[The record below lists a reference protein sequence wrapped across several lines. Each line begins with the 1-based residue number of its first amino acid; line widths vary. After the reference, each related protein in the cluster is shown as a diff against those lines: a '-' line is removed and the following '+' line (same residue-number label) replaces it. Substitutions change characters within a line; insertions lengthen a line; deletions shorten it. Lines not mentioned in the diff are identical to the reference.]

1 MTELLDK
8 ILEQTTLKKIVILAG
23 TLVLVF
29 ALYFSFV
36 YSPRSDEI
44 AKLAD
49 SVEIARN
56 EKQVKL
62 SKAANMARLQTELRV
77 MEAKLKEAVAQL
89 PDRKEIPDLLTNLS
103 NKAREAGLDIL
114 LFRPR
119 PEAFQEFYAEVPVDI
134 VVRGG
139 FHNAVAFFDDVSKL
153 NRIVNI
159 DNIDFRNP
167 RVAGDQ
173 VTMDI
178 SNLATT
184 YRFLDETERKK
195 AAQDKAKAKAV
206 KK

>member
-1 MTELLDK
+1 LNELLDK
-8 ILEQTTLKKIVILAG
+8 ILDQSKARKISILAG
-23 TLVLVF
+23 TILLVF
-29 ALYFSFV
+29 ALYYTFV

-44 AKLAD
+44 AKLKD

-62 SKAANMARLQTELRV
+62 SKAANMPRLQAELRE
-77 MEAKLKEAVAQL
+77 MEAKLKEAMAQL
-89 PDRKEIPDLLTNLS
+89 PDRKEIPDLLTSLS
-103 NKAREAGLDIL
+103 NKAREAGLEIL

-119 PEAFQEFYAEVPVDI
+119 AETFQEFYAEIPVDI
-134 VVRGG
+134 VVKGG
-139 FHNAVAFFDDVSKL
+139 FFNAVAFFDDVSKL

-159 DNIDFRNP
+159 DNIDFKNP
-167 RVAGDQ
+167 RVSGDQ

-184 YRFLDETERKK
+184 YRFLDEAERKK
-195 AAQDKAKAKAV
+195 VAEAKAKAA

>member
-1 MTELLDK
+1 LNELLDK
-8 ILEQTTLKKIVILAG
+8 ILDQTKAKKIGILAG
-23 TLVLVF
+23 AILLVF
-29 ALYFSFV
+29 ALYYSFV
-36 YSPRSDEI
+36 YSPRSDE
-44 AKLAD
+44 LARLKD

-62 SKAANMARLQTELRV
+62 AKAANMPRLQAELRE
-77 MEAKLKEAVAQL
+77 MEIKLKEAMAQL
-89 PDRKEIPDLLTNLS
+89 PDRKEIPDLLSTLS
-103 NKAREAGLDIL
+103 NKAREAGLEIL

-119 PEAFQEFYAEVPVDI
+119 AENFQEFYAEIPVDI
-134 VVRGG
+134 VVKGG
-139 FHNAVAFFDDVSKL
+139 FFNAVSFFDDVSKL

-159 DNIDFRNP
+159 DNIDFKNP

-184 YRFLDETERKK
+184 YRFLDEAERKK
-195 AAQDKAKAKAV
+195 VADAKAKAA

>member
-1 MTELLDK
+1 LKDLLDK
-8 ILEQTTLKKIVILAG
+8 ILDQSKGRKIGVLAG
-23 TLVLVF
+23 TILLVF
-29 ALYFSFV
+29 ALYYSFV
-36 YSPRSDEI
+36 HSPRSDEI
-44 AKLAD
+44 AKLKD

-62 SKAANMARLQTELRV
+62 SKAANMPRLQAELRE
-77 MEAKLKEAVAQL
+77 MEAKLKEAMAQL
-89 PDRKEIPDLLTNLS
+89 PDRKEIPDLLTSLS
-103 NKAREAGLDIL
+103 NKAREAGLEIL

-119 PEAFQEFYAEVPVDI
+119 AENFQEFYAEIPVDI
-134 VVRGG
+134 VVKGG
-139 FHNAVAFFDDVSKL
+139 FFNAVAFFDDVSKL

-167 RVAGDQ
+167 RVSGDR

-184 YRFLDETERKK
+184 YRFLDEAERKRV
-195 AAQDKAKAKAV
+195 AEAKAKAA

>member
-1 MTELLDK
+1 MNQLIDK
-8 ILEQTTLKKIVILAG
+8 FLEQSFPKKVGILAAIIS
-23 TLVLVF
+23 LVYG
-29 ALYFSFV
+29 LYFSFV
-36 YSPRSDEI
+36 YSPNSDTI
-44 AKLAD
+44 ANLVE

-56 EKQVKL
+56 EKTVKEK
-62 SKAANMARLQTELRV
+62 KAANLPRLEKELRD
-77 MEAKLKEAVAQL
+77 MEIKLKEAVAQL

-103 NKAREAGLDIL
+103 NKAREAGLEIV

-119 PEAFQEFYAEVPVDI
+119 SETFQEFYAEVPVDI

-139 FHNAVAFFDDVSKL
+139 FHNAVGFFDEVGKL

-167 RVAGDQ
+167 KVANEQ

-184 YRFLDETERKK
+184 YRFLDDSERKK
-195 AAQDKAKAKAV
+195 IAAEKAAKT

>member
-1 MTELLDK
+1 
-8 ILEQTTLKKIVILAG
+8 LE
-23 TLVLVF
+23 
-29 ALYFSFV
+29 
-36 YSPRSDEI
+36 
-44 AKLAD
+44 
-49 SVEIARN
+49 
-56 EKQVKL
+56 
-62 SKAANMARLQTELRV
+62 
-77 MEAKLKEAVAQL
+77 
-89 PDRKEIPDLLTNLS
+89 
-103 NKAREAGLDIL
+103 IL

-119 PEAFQEFYAEVPVDI
+119 SENFQEFYAEIPVDI

-167 RVAGDQ
+167 RVSGDQ

-184 YRFLDETERKK
+184 YRFLDENERKK
-195 AAQDKAKAKAV
+195 VAEAKAKT

>member
-1 MTELLDK
+1 MNELLDK

-29 ALYFSFV
+29 ALYFSFF

-62 SKAANMARLQTELRV
+62 SKAGNMARLQTELRV

-89 PDRKEIPDLLTNLS
+89 PDRKEIPDLLTTLS

-195 AAQDKAKAKAV
+195 AAQDKAKAA

>member
-1 MTELLDK
+1 MNELLDK
-8 ILEQTTLKKIVILAG
+8 ILDQTKAKKIGILAG
-23 TLVLVF
+23 AILLVF
-29 ALYFSFV
+29 ALYYSFV
-36 YSPRSDEI
+36 YSPRSDE
-44 AKLAD
+44 LARLKD

-62 SKAANMARLQTELRV
+62 AKAANMPRLQAELRE
-77 MEAKLKEAVAQL
+77 MEIKLKEAMAQL
-89 PDRKEIPDLLTNLS
+89 PDRKEIPDLLSTLS
-103 NKAREAGLDIL
+103 NKAREAGLEIL

-119 PEAFQEFYAEVPVDI
+119 AENFQEFYAEIPVDI
-134 VVRGG
+134 VVKGG
-139 FHNAVAFFDDVSKL
+139 FFNAVSFFDDVSKL

-159 DNIDFRNP
+159 DNIDFKNP

-184 YRFLDETERKK
+184 YRFLDEAERKK
-195 AAQDKAKAKAV
+195 VADAKAKAA

>member
-1 MTELLDK
+1 MNQLIDK
-8 ILEQTTLKKIVILAG
+8 LLEQPTAKKIAILAG
-23 TLVLVF
+23 LIALIYG
-29 ALYFSFV
+29 LYFSFV
-36 YSPRSDEI
+36 YSPTSDEI
-44 AKLAD
+44 AKLTD

-56 EKQVKL
+56 EKAAKQK
-62 SKAANMARLQTELRV
+62 KASNIARLEVELRQ

-103 NKAREAGLDIL
+103 NKAREAGLEII

-119 PEAFQEFYAEVPVDI
+119 AENFQEFYAEIPVDI

-139 FHNAVAFFDDVSKL
+139 FHNAVGFFDDVGKL

-167 RVAGDQ
+167 KVVGDQ

-184 YRFLDETERKK
+184 YRFLDENERKK
-195 AAQDKAKAKAV
+195 VAAEKAKT